1 MLMKLAQSVVTTP
14 SRKANFMSSSQELY
28 TRVFTKLH
36 SVHPEPHRKRIANWV
51 WVIVGLILSHS
62 VHLSQIAQHI
72 PSEAQAAGRIA
83 QVRRWL
89 SNKFIHVADFYR
101 PLIREVLQAWAHQ
114 AVFVILDGC
123 LVNHDA
129 LQFFRLSLSHCFR
142 AIPLTWLVV
151 KGPGLI
157 TVEKCEALLNEAAQL
172 LQPVAK
178 VTFLADRGF
187 RDKDWAQKC
196 QTLQWNYGIRVANT
210 TGVTLADGRVLAI
223 PTLGV
228 QPGHPRYFQSV
239 RLTAEA
245 DWACNLA
252 VTWTKGTPQQP
263 AELCAIA
270 MNVPACARTLK
281 DYLKRMHIEQSFRDD
296 KSGSFDLEATKL
308 TDPERLNHLLL
319 ALAVAV
325 LWIYDI
331 GEQVLRAE
339 ARQEIDPAHR
349 RQLSVFQIGW
359 RKLRRWITCQSS
371 SLPFLTLRLSP
382 FPLAPAWRK
391 C

>member
-1 MLMKLAQSVVTTP
+1 MLIKLAQSVVATP
-14 SRKANFMSSSQELY
+14 NRKANLMSISQELY
-28 TRVFTKLH
+28 TRVFTKLR
-36 SVHPEPHRKRIANWV
+36 SVHPEPHLKRIANWV
-51 WVIVGLILSHS
+51 WVIVGLILSQS

-89 SNKFIHVADFYR
+89 SNKFIHVPDFYR
-101 PLIREVLQAWAHQ
+101 PLITEALQSWAHKD
-114 AVFVILDGC
+114 VFVVLDGC
-123 LVNHDA
+123 SVNHEA

-157 TVEKCEALLNEAAQL
+157 TVEKCEALLDEAAQL
-172 LQPVAK
+172 LRRVAT

-187 RDKDWAQKC
+187 RDKDWARKC
-196 QTLQWNYGIRVANT
+196 LKLRWNYGIRVANN
-210 TGVTLADGRVLAI
+210 TGVTLADGRMLAI
-223 PTLGV
+223 NTLGV
-228 QPGHPRYFQSV
+228 KPGQPRYFQNV

-252 VTWTKGTPQQP
+252 VTWTKATPKQP

-270 MNVPACARTLK
+270 MNLTACSRTLK
-281 DYLKRMHIEQSFRDD
+281 DYLKRMHIEESFRDE
-296 KSGSFDLEATKL
+296 KSGSFDLDATKL

-319 ALAVAV
+319 AIAVAV

-331 GEQVLRAE
+331 GEDVLRTDE
-339 ARQEIDPAHR
+339 RQEIDPAYK

-371 SLPFLTLRLSP
+371 TLPVLTLRLSP
-382 FPLAPAWRK
+382 FRLAPAWRK

>member
-1 MLMKLAQSVVTTP
+1 
-14 SRKANFMSSSQELY
+14 MSLSEELY
-28 TRVFTKLH
+28 IRVFTKLRA
-36 SVHPEPHRKRIANWV
+36 VHPEPHLKRIANWV
-51 WVIVGLILSHS
+51 WVIVGLILSQS

-89 SNKFIHVADFYR
+89 KNQFINVPAFYR
-101 PLIREVLQAWAHQ
+101 PLITEALQAWADKD
-114 AVFVILDGC
+114 VFVILDGC
-123 LVNHDA
+123 IVNHEA

-142 AIPLTWLVV
+142 AIPLAWLVV

-157 TVEKCEALLNEAAQL
+157 TVEKCEALLTEAAQL
-172 LQPVAK
+172 LGHVAT

-196 QTLQWNYGIRVANT
+196 LKLGWNYGIRVANNT
-210 TGVTLADGRVLAI
+210 TVTLADGRLLTI
-223 PTLGV
+223 QTLGV
-228 QPGHPRYFQSV
+228 TPGRARYFQNV
-239 RLTAEA
+239 RLTADA
-245 DWACNLA
+245 DWCCNLA
-252 VTWTKGTPQQP
+252 VTWTKATPKQP

-270 MNVPACARTLK
+270 MNRTADSRTLK

-308 TDPERLNHLLL
+308 TDPDRLNHLLL
-319 ALAVAV
+319 AVAVAT

-331 GEQVLRAE
+331 GEQVLRANE
-339 ARQEIDPAHR
+339 RSEIDPAFK

-359 RKLRRWITCQSS
+359 RKLRRWITCQTSN
-371 SLPFLTLRLSP
+371 LPFLTLRLSP
-382 FPLAPAWRK
+382 FRLAPAWRK
-391 C
+391 

>member
-1 MLMKLAQSVVTTP
+1 VVTTP
-14 SRKANFMSSSQELY
+14 TEGKANLMSISDELY
-28 TRVFTKLH
+28 TRVFTKLRA
-36 SVHPEPHRKRIANWV
+36 VHPEPHLKRIANWV
-51 WVIVGLILSHS
+51 WVIVGLILSQS

-72 PSEAQAAGRIA
+72 PSDAQAAGRIA

-89 SNKFIHVADFYR
+89 KNKFIDVPAFYR
-101 PLIREVLQAWAHQ
+101 PLIIEALQAWAGKD
-114 AVFVILDGC
+114 VFVILDGC
-123 LVNHDA
+123 LVNHEA

-142 AIPLTWLVV
+142 AIPLTWLTV

-157 TVEKCEALLNEAAQL
+157 TVEKCDVLLNEAAQVL
-172 LQPVAK
+172 RHVAT

-187 RDKDWAQKC
+187 RDKDWAKKC
-196 QTLQWNYGIRVANT
+196 RKLRWNYGIRIANNT
-210 TGVTLADGRVLAI
+210 TVTLADGRVLTVD
-223 PTLGV
+223 TLGV
-228 QPGHPRYFQSV
+228 PPGRARYFQQV
-239 RLTAEA
+239 RLTAAA

-252 VTWTKGTPQQP
+252 VTWTQATPQQP

-270 MNVPACARTLK
+270 LNRTATSRTLK

-308 TDPERLNHLLL
+308 TDPERFNHLLL
-319 ALAVAV
+319 AIAVAT

-331 GEQVLRAE
+331 GEQVLRANE
-339 ARQEIDPAHR
+339 RSEIDPAFK

-371 SLPFLTLRLSP
+371 LLPFLTLRLSP
-382 FPLAPAWRK
+382 FRLAPAWRK
-391 C
+391 

>member
-14 SRKANFMSSSQELY
+14 SRKANFMSSSHELY
-28 TRVFTKLH
+28 TRVFTKLRT
-36 SVHPEPHRKRIANWV
+36 VHPEPHLKRIANWV

-101 PLIREVLQAWAHQ
+101 PLIREVVQAWAHQ
-114 AVFVILDGC
+114 NVFVILDGC

-157 TVEKCEALLNEAAQL
+157 TVEKCDALLNEAAQL
-172 LQPVAK
+172 LQSVAT

-187 RDKDWAQKC
+187 RDKDWARKC
-196 QTLQWNYGIRVANT
+196 RKLRWNYGIRVANN

-228 QPGHPRYFQSV
+228 QPGHPRYFQNV

-252 VTWTKGTPQQP
+252 VTWTKATPKQP

-270 MNVPACARTLK
+270 MNVPAGSRTLK

-296 KSGSFDLEATKL
+296 KSGSFDLAATKL

-331 GEQVLRAE
+331 GEQVLRADE
-339 ARQEIDPAHR
+339 RREIDPAHR

-371 SLPFLTLRLSP
+371 TLPFLTLRLSP
-382 FPLAPAWRK
+382 FRLAPAWRK

>member
-1 MLMKLAQSVVTTP
+1 
-14 SRKANFMSSSQELY
+14 MSISEELY
-28 TRVFTKLH
+28 TRVFTKLRA
-36 SVHPEPHRKRIANWV
+36 VHPEPHLKRITNWV
-51 WVIVGLILSHS
+51 WVIVGLILSQS

-89 SNKFIHVADFYR
+89 SNTFIDVADFYR
-101 PLIREVLQAWAHQ
+101 PLIMEALQGWAHKD
-114 AVFVILDGC
+114 VFIILDGC
-123 LVNHDA
+123 SVNHDA

-151 KGPGLI
+151 EGPGNI
-157 TVEKCEALLNEAAQL
+157 AAEKCECLLNEAAQL
-172 LQPVAK
+172 LRHVAT

-187 RDKDWAQKC
+187 RSKEWAKKC
-196 QTLQWNYGIRVANT
+196 LKLAWNYGIRVANN
-210 TGVTLADGRVLAI
+210 TGLTLADGQMLAI
-223 PTLGV
+223 DTLGV
-228 QPGHPRYFQSV
+228 QPGCPRYFQNV

-245 DWACNLA
+245 DWTANLA
-252 VTWTKGTPQQP
+252 VTWTKATPKQP

-270 MNVPACARTLK
+270 MNVPANSRTLQ
-281 DYLKRMHIEQSFRDD
+281 DYLIRMHIEQSFRDD
-296 KSGSFDLEATKL
+296 KSGSFDLGATKL

-319 ALAVAV
+319 AIAVAV

-331 GEQVLRAE
+331 GEDVLRTQQ
-339 ARQEIDPAHR
+339 RQDIDPAYK

-359 RKLRRWITCQSS
+359 RKLHRWLSCQGSA
-371 SLPFLTLRLSP
+371 LPFLTLRLSP